1 MTPET
6 PFLESAVATDAN
18 LVETIDRGADQQLEL
33 FPAHGGNTGD
43 LGMTGD
49 TIKTPPA
56 SAQHPTVINALG
68 RLRDALSASP
78 GGTDADFV
86 MRAADFAIEAH
97 DGVNRKSGEPYV
109 VHPIEV
115 AIILAGMQL
124 DAETIAAGLLH
135 DVVEDSGV
143 SLETIEAEFNPRVA
157 RLVDGVT
164 KLGRLPWTDT
174 KLETETKETREK
186 RAQAESLR
194 KMFLAM
200 IDDIGVVLIKLADR
214 LHNMRT
220 LGAMPR
226 EKQVRIA
233 QQTMEIYAPLANRL
247 GIWQFKSELE
257 DLAFTYLQPAEFAKI
272 QRELDKRGPDQDAY
286 VERAKEA
293 LLDVLERNGV
303 HGEVSGRRKH
313 IYSIY
318 RKMQRKNRA
327 FDEIYDVVGLRVIV
341 EEKKDCYAALG
352 VLHTEWRPVPSEF
365 DDYIANPKESSYQS
379 LHTALIGPEGHYI
392 EVQIRTWEMH
402 RIAEYGVAAHWRY
415 KEGSK
420 SNSALEAKIAWLRR
434 LMDWRDEI
442 ADAEEFVESLK
453 SDVFKDMIYV
463 FTPAGDIHELPSG
476 ATPVDFA
483 YRIHSDLG
491 HRCVGAMVNDVHVGL
506 NYKLQNGQVVKI
518 ITSQSRLG
526 PSRDWL
532 LPDNEFVTTANARE
546 KIRQWFRRRDR
557 EENIKEGRIIL
568 DRELKRLGVE
578 PKIEE
583 IAKHFPNYA
592 KVDDF
597 LAAIGYGAISPQTIA
612 HRLNDTSVRETI
624 ATQNG
629 SRPPTV
635 PLRRK
640 VQGVGDLLTNL
651 AQCCNPVFGDEI
663 IGFVTR
669 GRGITVHRVNCPNIT
684 NVSEP
689 ERLIPI
695 SWSAGQEETFVTP
708 LRIQAFDRVGLLKD
722 VTTLFADE
730 DINILAVQT
739 LTHDDR
745 SVDLLIAMEVKDVGQ
760 LSHILRRLEGIPDV
774 YSARRDTSGISNGYG
789 VDQARINVG

>member
-1 MTPET
+1 MAGELQTAPI
-6 PFLESAVATDAN
+6 SAGHPAV
-18 LVETIDRGADQQLEL
+18 ID
-33 FPAHGGNTGD
+33 
-43 LGMTGD
+43 
-49 TIKTPPA
+49 
-56 SAQHPTVINALG
+56 ALG
-68 RLRDALSASP
+68 RLREAVASSQL
-78 GGTDADFV
+78 GLDADLVF
-86 MRAADFAIEAH
+86 RAADFAVEAH
-97 DGVNRKSGEPYV
+97 DGQARRSGEPYV

-115 AIILAGMQL
+115 ALILVGMQL
-124 DAETIAAGLLH
+124 DSETIAASLLH
-135 DVVEDSGV
+135 DVVEDAGV
-143 SLETIEAEFNPRVA
+143 QLEELEARFTPRVA

-164 KLGRLPWTDT
+164 KLGRLPWSGIETDG
-174 KLETETKETREK
+174 ETKETREK

-200 IDDIGVVLIKLADR
+200 IDDIGVVLIKIADR

-226 EKQVRIA
+226 EKQIRIA

-257 DLAFTYLQPAEFAKI
+257 DLAFEYLQPSEFAKI
-272 QRELDKRGPDQDAY
+272 QGELDKRGPNQDAY
-286 VERAKEA
+286 VERAKES
-293 LLDVLERNGV
+293 LRNVLESNGV

-415 KEGSK
+415 KEGTK
-420 SNSALEAKIAWLRR
+420 ANTALEAKIAWLRR
-434 LMDWRDEI
+434 LMDWRDEV

-463 FTPAGDIHELPSG
+463 FTPAGDIHELPAG

-483 YRIHSDLG
+483 YRIHTDLG

-518 ITSQSRLG
+518 ITSGSRLG

-532 LPDNEFVTTANARE
+532 LPDNDFVTTANARE

-557 EENIKEGRIIL
+557 DENIKEGRAIL

-578 PKIEE
+578 PSLEE
-583 IAKHFPNYA
+583 IAKHFQGYN

-597 LAAIGYGAISPQTIA
+597 LAAIGYGAISPQAIA
-612 HRLNDTSVRETI
+612 HKLNDTSVRDTI
-624 ATQNG
+624 ATQDG
-629 SRPPTV
+629 LRSPAV

-669 GRGITVHRVNCPNIT
+669 GRGITVHRLTCPNVA

-695 SWSAGQEETFVTP
+695 AWSSSQDETFVTP
-708 LRIQAFDRVGLLKD
+708 IRIQAFDRVGLLKD

-745 SVDLLIAMEVKDVGQ
+745 SVDLLITMEVKDVGQ
-760 LSHILRRLEGIPDV
+760 LSHILRRLEGVADV
-774 YSARRDTSGISNGYG
+774 YSARRDTSGVSTGYG
-789 VDQARINVG
+789 AEQARINVR